1 MEMTYD
7 CSYQRQ
13 MHPDLYTRKIST
25 NTAIRILNQ
34 NDIRVNEDQA
44 KEILNF
50 LYLIAKTYNQHDDDN
65 ELF

>member
-1 MEMTYD
+1 MQEFSTKQPK
-7 CSYQRQ
+7 SF
-13 MHPDLYTRKIST
+13 YTRKIST

-50 LYLIAKTYNQHDDDN
+50 LYLIAKTYNQHDDQRID
-65 ELF
+65 LRR